1 MTTNRFLR
9 GLNDGEHAEI
19 SKLSTVYRFQSGE
32 RLMAQG
38 SANDRLFM
46 LDEGIVRMY
55 RGRADA
61 QRQFVIQLEPGAFF
75 GELSVLDGQPAAY
88 DAIAATGG
96 SLRSIG
102 QTDLLRLLA
111 ADGQLAARLLR
122 NLLGVVL
129 ERARDNDERLS
140 LYAGNVSMLRR
151 YNNN

>member
-9 GLNDGEHAEI
+9 GLTQGEHAEV
-19 SKLSTVYRFQSGE
+19 SQLFNHYRFESGE

-38 SANDRLFM
+38 APNDRLFL
-46 LDEGIVRMY
+46 LDEGVVRVY
-55 RGRADA
+55 RGRPDA

-88 DAIAATGG
+88 EAVAATGG

-102 QTDLLRLLA
+102 QTDLLRVLA
-111 ADGQLAARLLR
+111 GDGPLAARLLR

-140 LYAGNVSMLRR
+140 VYAGNVSMLRR
-151 YNNN
+151 YNN

>member
-1 MTTNRFLR
+1 MTPNRFLR
-9 GLNDGEHAEI
+9 GLSEGEHAEI
-19 SKLSTVYRFQSGE
+19 GKLVTALRVPSGE
-32 RLMAQG
+32 RLMAEG
-38 SANDRLFM
+38 APNDRLFL

-61 QRQFVIQLEPGAFF
+61 QRQFMLQLDPGAFF
-75 GELSVLDGQPAAY
+75 GEVSVLDGQPAAY
-88 DAIAATGG
+88 DAVAATDAMV
-96 SLRSIG
+96 RTIG

-111 ADGQLAARLLR
+111 GDGPLAARLLR

-151 YNNN
+151 YNN